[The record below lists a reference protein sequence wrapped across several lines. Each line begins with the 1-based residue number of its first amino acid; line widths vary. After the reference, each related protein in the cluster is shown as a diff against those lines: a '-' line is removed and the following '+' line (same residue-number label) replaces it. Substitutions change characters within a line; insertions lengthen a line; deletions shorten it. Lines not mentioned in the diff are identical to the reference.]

1 MKLFILNKQDEN
13 LLNMLSETE
22 GDYLLMQNA
31 VYYLNKDYGK
41 NFHVLAALEKGRKV
55 FAIEQEVT
63 KRGLQDKLVEGVE
76 LLTYE
81 KLVEVLFSGY
91 TVLNM

>member
-41 NFHVLAALEKGRKV
+41 NLHVSDALEKGRKV
-55 FAIEQEVT
+55 
-63 KRGLQDKLVEGVE
+63 
-76 LLTYE
+76 
-81 KLVEVLFSGY
+81 
-91 TVLNM
+91 

>member
-1 MKLFILNKQDEN
+1 MKLYILNQQDES
-13 LLNMLSETE
+13 LLSMISETE
-22 GDYLLMQNA
+22 GDYFLMQNA
-31 VYYLNKDYGK
+31 VYYLNKDYEK
-41 NFHVLAALEKGRKV
+41 NLQIIDAIEKGRKV
-55 FAIEQEVT
+55 FALETNVT

-81 KLVEVLFSGY
+81 KLVEVLFSDY

>member
-1 MKLFILNKQDEN
+1 MKLFILNQQDEN
-13 LLNMLSETE
+13 LLSMLSETE

-31 VYYLNKDYGK
+31 VYYLNKVYGK
-41 NFHVLAALEKGRKV
+41 NLHVIAALEKGRKV
-55 FAIEQEVT
+55 FALEQEIT

-76 LLTYE
+76 LLTHE
-81 KLVEVLFSGY
+81 RLIEVLFSGY